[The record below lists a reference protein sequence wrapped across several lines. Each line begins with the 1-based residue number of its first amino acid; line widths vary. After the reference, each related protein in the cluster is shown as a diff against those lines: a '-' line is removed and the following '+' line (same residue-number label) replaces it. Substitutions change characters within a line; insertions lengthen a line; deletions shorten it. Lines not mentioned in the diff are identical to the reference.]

1 LRGTVGRGLPLGD
14 CLHLGRDLGFLE
26 GRCFRDRVPYERV
39 EAIRLEDDVMDVDVD
54 EPEDN
59 ENLN

>member
-1 LRGTVGRGLPLGD
+1 MLGLLASATGSGL
-14 CLHLGRDLGFLE
+14 CRVDLLE
-26 GRCFRDRVPYERV
+26 GRWFRDNPYEHV
-39 EAIRLEDDVMDVDVD
+39 EAIRLEEDVMDVDGD